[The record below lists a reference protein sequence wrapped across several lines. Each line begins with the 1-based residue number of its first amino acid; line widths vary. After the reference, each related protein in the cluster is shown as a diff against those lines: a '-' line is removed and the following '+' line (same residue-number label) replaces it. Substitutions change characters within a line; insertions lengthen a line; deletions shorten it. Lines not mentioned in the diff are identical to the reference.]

1 MIHQW
6 DVTNC
11 TVYGCDQGHHNFLIS
26 GNQLV
31 GAPNITKI
39 HIFKQGWGIV
49 NTVGLLAGNKGPLR
63 DLGLV
68 DNTTNQVLNYDGSVS
83 RIIHQYD
90 RDIDFRKVLELRK
103 RDLLA
108 KWRGTR
114 AEWKSHAQ
122 TQ

>member
-1 MIHQW
+1 
-6 DVTNC
+6 
-11 TVYGCDQGHHNFLIS
+11 
-26 GNQLV
+26 
-31 GAPNITKI
+31 
-39 HIFKQGWGIV
+39 
-49 NTVGLLAGNKGPLR
+49 
-63 DLGLV
+63 V

-114 AEWKSHAQ
+114 AKWKSHAQ
-122 TQ
+122 EAQ